1 MKQIYLLTCLMAF
14 YTALA
19 AQTPANAYM
28 ALQPYEIKG
37 HNNPLKLNVTFGN
50 YKTRHIQR
58 SLGSIFNFGSISFE
72 NILLD
77 MAGVPDYLQG
87 THQRNK
93 DVFSFNLTQNG
104 EVVSST
110 RCRAILHQN
119 ERIRM
124 LLPSDSS
131 FFSVNNVDFLQAVI
145 MLHNDSSQVW
155 QMAASNL
162 NGGMNEPQK
171 GLLRHDTTNI
181 VFEKTTMLLREKAVD
196 RTDVSSL
203 LATTNMVYRFTL
215 NNQVIAAVSYKDTD
229 KRFWLHEKADPQLA
243 QVIAN
248 AAMVLTLRRQLY
260 Q

>member
-1 MKQIYLLTCLMAF
+1 MKQFCLLICLMAF

-37 HNNPLKLNVTFGN
+37 HNNPLTLNVNFGS
-50 YKTRHIQR
+50 YKTRHIHR
-58 SLGSIFNFGSISFE
+58 SLGSVFNFGSISFE

-93 DVFSFNLTQNG
+93 DVFSFDLTQNG
-104 EVVSST
+104 ETISTT

-119 ERIRM
+119 ERIR
-124 LLPSDSS
+124 LLVPADST
-131 FFSVNNVDFLQAVI
+131 FFTVNNVDFLQALI

-162 NGGMNEPQK
+162 NGSMNEPQK
-171 GLLRHDTTNI
+171 GLLRHDTTTI
-181 VFEKTTMLLREKAVD
+181 LFEKTTMLLREKAVD

-203 LATTNMVYRFTL
+203 LATMNMVYRFTW
-215 NNQVIAAVSYKDTD
+215 NNQVIAAVSFKDAE
-229 KRFWLHEKADPQLA
+229 KRFWLHEKANPQLA

-248 AAMVLTLRRQLY
+248 ATMVLTLRRQLY

>member
-1 MKQIYLLTCLMAF
+1 MKQIYLLTCLIAF

-19 AQTPANAYM
+19 AQTPANAYLS
-28 ALQPYEIKG
+28 LQPYEIKG
-37 HNNPLKLNVTFGN
+37 HNNPLKLNITFGN
-50 YKTRHIQR
+50 YKTRYIKR
-58 SLGSIFNFGSISFE
+58 SLGSIFNFGRVSFE

-77 MAGVPDYLQG
+77 MAGVPDYVQG
-87 THQRNK
+87 TNQRNK
-93 DVFSFNLTQNG
+93 DIFSFDLTENG
-104 EVVSST
+104 EAISNT

-119 ERIRM
+119 ERVRL

-131 FFSVNNVDFLQAVI
+131 FFSINNVDFLQAVI

-162 NGGMNEPQK
+162 NGSMNEPQK
-171 GLLRHDTTNI
+171 GLLRHDTTSI

-203 LATTNMVYRFTL
+203 LATMNMVYSFTL
-215 NNQVIAAVSYKDTD
+215 NNKVIAAVSYKDTE
-229 KRFWLHEKADPQLA
+229 KRFWLHEKTDPKLA
-243 QVIAN
+243 QVIAS